1 MAERRAA
8 GVKLLSGFV
17 RTVPIMSLLRTL
29 PTGRLLALLASVVVI
44 AAGGTAIA
52 LGAVGGGGPV
62 PPAKPLAGA
71 VHDAISAPAVN
82 GITARITFT
91 NKLID
96 SASLEGG
103 GPLLKGAKGRLWLGD
118 GGKLRLELQTDN
130 GDAQIVSDGTAA
142 WVYDSGS
149 HTVYRGKLPQENPA
163 AKADEKPPTLA
174 GVQKHLTELAKTTDL
189 SGATPGNV
197 AGRPAYTVRISP
209 KHDGGLLGAGALS
222 WDAAKGVPLRAAVYA
237 QGSSTPVLELK
248 ADHISYGK
256 VPASAFD
263 VSPPSDAKVVNVD
276 VPSGEAAG
284 AKHAT
289 EKAVTGVGPVSK
301 ALPFKLSAPATLVGL
316 PRHQVRLVDWKG
328 AKAAVVTYGQD
339 LGGMVVIEQ
348 PAEPAAGTPARRER
362 GGLRLP
368 KVSINGATGEE
379 LDTALATMI
388 RFQRGGVAYTVLG
401 SVHPAAAQA
410 AARGL

>member
-1 MAERRAA
+1 
-8 GVKLLSGFV
+8 
-17 RTVPIMSLLRTL
+17 MSLLRTL
-29 PTGRLLALLASVVVI
+29 PTGRLLVLLAAVAVI

-71 VHDAISAPAVN
+71 VHDAVTAPEVN

-96 SASLEGG
+96 SSSLEGG
-103 GPLLKGAKGRLWLGD
+103 GPLLKGAQGRLWLGD
-118 GGKLRLELQTDN
+118 GHKLRLELQTDN
-130 GDAQIVSDGTAA
+130 GDAQIVSDGTNA

-149 HTVYRGKLPQENPA
+149 HTVYRGKLPQAKHA

-174 GVQKHLTELAKTTDL
+174 EVQKRLAELAQTTDL
-189 SGATPGNV
+189 SRATPGNV

-209 KHDGGLLGAGALS
+209 KHDGGLLGAGALA

-248 ADHISYGK
+248 AEHIRYGK

-263 VSPPSDAKVVNVD
+263 VSPPADAKVVDVD
-276 VPSGEAAG
+276 VPSGDPVG
-284 AKHAT
+284 AKHAA
-289 EKAVTGVGPVSK
+289 ERAVTGVGPVSK

-316 PRHQVRLVDWKG
+316 PRHEVRLVDWKG

-339 LGGMVVIEQ
+339 LGGVVVIQQ
-348 PAEPAAGTPARRER
+348 PAETAAKAAPSDKRGDR

-388 RFQRGGVAYTVLG
+388 RFQRGAVAYTVLG
-401 SVHPAAAQA
+401 SVPPAAAQA

>member
-1 MAERRAA
+1 
-8 GVKLLSGFV
+8 
-17 RTVPIMSLLRTL
+17 MSLLRTL
-29 PTGRLLALLASVVVI
+29 PTGRLLALLAAVVVI

-62 PPAKPLAGA
+62 PPAKPLARA
-71 VHDAISAPAVN
+71 VHDAVTAPEVN

-96 SASLEGG
+96 SSSLEGG

-118 GGKLRLELQTDN
+118 GHKLRLELQTDN
-130 GDAQIVSDGTAA
+130 GDAQIVSDGVNA

-149 HTVYRGKLPQENPA
+149 HTVYRGRLPQEKHSA
-163 AKADEKPPTLA
+163 TADGKAPTLA
-174 GVQKHLTELAKTTDL
+174 DVQKALSELAKTTDL
-189 SGATPGNV
+189 SRATPGNV

-209 KHDGGLLGAGALS
+209 KHDGGLLGAGALA

-237 QGSSTPVLELK
+237 QGSNTPVLELK
-248 ADHISYGK
+248 AEHISYGK
-256 VPASAFD
+256 VPASAFA
-263 VSPPSDAKVVNVD
+263 VSPPADAKEVNVD
-276 VPSGEAAG
+276 VPSGEPAG
-284 AKHAT
+284 AKHAA
-289 EKAVTGVGPVSK
+289 ERAVTGVGPVSK

-316 PRHQVRLVDWKG
+316 PRHEVRLVDWKG
-328 AKAAVVTYGQD
+328 EKAAVVTYGRG

-348 PAEPAAGTPARRER
+348 PAEPARPPGDKRGGDR

-401 SVHPAAAQA
+401 SVPPAAAQA

>member
-1 MAERRAA
+1 
-8 GVKLLSGFV
+8 
-17 RTVPIMSLLRTL
+17 MSLLRTL
-29 PTGRLLALLASVVVI
+29 PTGRLLALLVAVAAI

-52 LGAVGGGGPV
+52 LGAVGGGAT
-62 PPAKPLAGA
+62 PPAKPLARA
-71 VHDAISAPAVN
+71 VHDAVAAPDVN

-118 GGKLRLELQTDN
+118 GKKLRLELQTEN
-130 GDAQIVSDGTAA
+130 GDAQIVSDGVNA

-149 HTVYRGKLPQENPA
+149 HTVYKAKLPQD
-163 AKADEKPPTLA
+163 KQGKQDTADGKVPTLA
-174 GVQKHLTELAKTTDL
+174 EVQKRLGELAKTADL
-189 SGATPGNV
+189 SRATPGNV

-209 KHDGGLLGAGALS
+209 KHDGGLLGAGALA

-248 ADHISYGK
+248 ADRISFAK
-256 VPASAFD
+256 VPATAFD
-263 VSPPSDAKVVNVD
+263 VSPPADAKVVNVD
-276 VPSGEAAG
+276 VPSGGPAG
-284 AKHAT
+284 AKDNHAAG
-289 EKAVTGVGPVSK
+289 ERAVTGVGPVSK
-301 ALPFKLSAPATLVGL
+301 AVPFTLSAPATLVGL
-316 PRHQVRLVDWKG
+316 PRHEVRLVDWKG
-328 AKAAVVTYGQD
+328 EKAAIVTYGRG

-348 PAEPAAGTPARRER
+348 PVDPAAKAAPSDKRGHRR
-362 GGLRLP
+362 GGLQLP
-368 KVSINGATGEE
+368 KVSINGATGQE

-388 RFQRGGVAYTVLG
+388 RFERGGVAYTVLG
-401 SVHPAAAQA
+401 SVPPAAAQA

>member
-1 MAERRAA
+1 
-8 GVKLLSGFV
+8 
-17 RTVPIMSLLRTL
+17 MSLLRTL
-29 PTGRLLALLASVVVI
+29 PTGRLLALLAAVVVI

-62 PPAKPLAGA
+62 PPAKPLVRA
-71 VHDAISAPAVN
+71 VHDAVTAPDVN

-96 SASLEGG
+96 SSSLEGG

-118 GGKLRLELQTDN
+118 GHKLRLELQTDN
-130 GDAQIVSDGTAA
+130 GDAQIVSDGVDA

-149 HTVYRGKLPQENPA
+149 HTVYRGKLPQEQQKHA

-174 GVQKHLTELAKTTDL
+174 EVQQRLAELAKTADL

-209 KHDGGLLGAGALS
+209 KHDGGLLGAGALA

-256 VPASAFD
+256 VPAKAFAI
-263 VSPPSDAKVVNVD
+263 SPPADAKVVSVD
-276 VPSGEAAG
+276 VPSRGPTG
-284 AKHAT
+284 SKHVT
-289 EKAVTGVGPVSK
+289 EKAITGIGPVSK

-328 AKAAVVTYGQD
+328 EKAAIVTYGQD
-339 LGGMVVIEQ
+339 LGGVAVIEQ
-348 PAEPAAGTPARRER
+348 PAVPAAKPTRGDRR
-362 GGLRLP
+362 GGLQLP

-388 RFQRGGVAYTVLG
+388 RFQRAGVAYTVLG
-401 SVHPAAAQA
+401 SVPPAAAQA